1 KKKINVSQITFS
13 RRKLR
18 SIIYNLV
25 NNSIK
30 YKSPDRKPEVFI
42 NTEYEKGFIVIT
54 VKDNGMGISS
64 DKKEAI
70 FSKYFRV
77 ENNIEGTGIGL
88 YLVNEIVKNAGG
100 KISVE
105 SEPGKGTEFKIYLK
119 DQAPAPSAK
128 NIEAQKE
135 KS

>member
-1 KKKINVSQITFS
+1 M
-13 RRKLR
+13 L
-18 SIIYNLV
+18 
-25 NNSIK
+25 
-30 YKSPDRKPEVFI
+30 
-42 NTEYEKGFIVIT
+42 
-54 VKDNGMGISS
+54 
-64 DKKEAI
+64 
-70 FSKYFRV
+70 FR
-77 ENNIEGTGIGL
+77 NR

-135 KS
+135 KDS